1 MSSSNSDINLGQ
13 IESDLVQMAKRLETS
28 KTPRRPRPAP
38 NLNLNMTRDRNT
50 PGAGNLN
57 LNSSRAPSSNASTK
71 SFTSSRTKPSL
82 DFGKSRRGDG
92 AFNNKNSFEH
102 QNAPIVG
109 IGTVELD
116 GFQHRG
122 VTEKD
127 FTSHGTASWLGSG
140 TSGNVFKMNFL
151 KKRDVAVKQIP
162 KSDDPDEMKRLR
174 MDLGVM
180 MKSRSCPY
188 IVRYLGAVQSDASVW
203 IVMELMLCCFEK
215 ILKTLRMP
223 IPVPV
228 LGSLTISV
236 VSALHY
242 LKENHST
249 IHRDVKPS
257 NILVDYQGR
266 IKLCDFGISGRLVD
280 SQARTRG
287 AGCAAY
293 LSPERIDPE
302 RGTYDVRADIWSLGL
317 SLIELATAQFPYS
330 GCKSDFEVCAKIL
343 QAEAPQLG
351 LNFPKEFRD
360 FVSKCCIKNVEHRP
374 KYVQLMRTEFFQQNA
389 QRSDCDLFTK
399 NWLTSASLIPNT
411 PVKSQGSK
419 TVFGAIPTKSSSPQF
434 QQQQHHHAVH
444 TPQPITAQNNGF
456 SPINTDWQ
464 ARGRENWASFSTAP
478 HAPPVAIN
486 SVPVQIENQ
495 TNNSDLISL

>member
-1 MSSSNSDINLGQ
+1 MSQIPNRINLDQ
-13 IESDLVQMAKRLETS
+13 FESDLDLMKKKLE
-28 KTPRRPRPAP
+28 KPRKPRPP
-38 NLNLNMTRDRNT
+38 PSNLNLGGT
-50 PGAGNLN
+50 PRGSPTSTPSTMSSMSLPG
-57 LNSSRAPSSNASTK
+57 SRA
-71 SFTSSRTKPSL
+71 KPGSL
-82 DFGKSRRGDG
+82 DFSTRRSDVGFASRVSMEP
-92 AFNNKNSFEH
+92 ANV
-102 QNAPIVG
+102 PLVG

-127 FTSHGTASWLGSG
+127 FTSHGPSWLGSG
-140 TSGNVFKMNFL
+140 TSGTVFKMNFL
-151 KKRDVAVKQIP
+151 KKRDVAVKQIS

-180 MKSRSCPY
+180 MKSRTCPY

-203 IVMELMLCCFEK
+203 IVMELMLGCFEK
-215 ILKTLRMP
+215 ILKNLRLP

-228 LGSLTISV
+228 LGSLTVSV
-236 VSALHY
+236 VSALNY

-257 NILVDYQGR
+257 NILVDSNGR

-351 LNFPKEFRD
+351 LNFPQNFRD
-360 FVSKCCIKNVEHRP
+360 FVSSCCIKDVEKRP
-374 KYVQLMRTEFFQQNA
+374 KYAELMRSNFFRENHSRTDRDIVTQ
-389 QRSDCDLFTK
+389 
-399 NWLTSASLIPNT
+399 NWLRSSNQIPNT
-411 PVKSQGSK
+411 VSLTAVTSSAPS
-419 TVFGAIPTKSSSPQF
+419 FGATPSSAPPKNPF
-434 QQQQHHHAVH
+434 VPFENRFGAAVH
-444 TPQPITAQNNGF
+444 TPQPITNAQNSRNVSNGF
-456 SPINTDWQ
+456 SPIVTDWQ
-464 ARGRENWASFSTAP
+464 VRGRENWASFGVQSSSV
-478 HAPPVAIN
+478 APPVAIN

-495 TNNSDLISL
+495 TNPNSDLISF

>member
-1 MSSSNSDINLGQ
+1 MGTHPIFESDFDCLTEVCCSIDDFFRLKDSNPIRMSGSGDINLGQ
-13 IESDLVQMAKRLETS
+13 IESDLDKMAKRLET
-28 KTPRRPRPAP
+28 KTQGATGRRVRPDQIRP
-38 NLNLNMTRDRNT
+38 
-50 PGAGNLN
+50 PKPPGNLN
-57 LNSSRAPSSNASTK
+57 LGASR
-71 SFTSSRTKPSL
+71 TSSQT
-82 DFGKSRRGDG
+82 
-92 AFNNKNSFEH
+92 SF
-102 QNAPIVG
+102 
-109 IGTVELD
+109 
-116 GFQHRG
+116 
-122 VTEKD
+122 
-127 FTSHGTASWLGSG
+127 GTASWLGSG
-140 TSGNVFKMNFL
+140 TSGTVFKMNFM
-151 KKRDVAVKQIP
+151 KKRDVAVKQIS

-180 MKSRSCPY
+180 MKSRTRPY

-223 IPVPV
+223 LPVPV
-228 LGSLTISV
+228 LGSLTVSV

-257 NILVDYQGR
+257 NILVDAQGR

-351 LNFPKEFRD
+351 PSFPREFRE
-360 FVSKCCIKNVEHRP
+360 FITKCCIKNVEHRP
-374 KYVQLMRTEFFQQNA
+374 KYMQLMTTDFFRQNK
-389 QRSDCDLFTK
+389 QRIDCDSFTQ
-399 NWLTSASLIPNT
+399 NWLRSVNLISTPAPPKPAFPNPTGQSRPGVAS
-411 PVKSQGSK
+411 
-419 TVFGAIPTKSSSPQF
+419 FSSLAPKQ
-434 QQQQHHHAVH
+434 AVH
-444 TPQPITAQNNGF
+444 TPQPITAQNGF
-456 SPINTDWQ
+456 SPINSEWQ
-464 ARGRENWASFSTAP
+464 ARGRENWASFATSA
-478 HAPPVAIN
+478 APPPPTAIN
-486 SVPVQIENQ
+486 SVPAQIENQ
-495 TNNSDLISL
+495 SNSAALKSNSADLISL